1 MATKQHPVALLSNCP
16 NMNMRFNI
24 ETLLKYDFLGKLR
37 KNGIQLEK
45 PAGLVYVRYYLE
57 HSPIDMDRGKEVF
70 EAIVPFGIAFPGYVK
85 HCVIGFRLRSEN
97 IIVELRDSAPRFSEF
112 RMNREILNNALEEQ
126 RTGIYGCVVTR
137 AHSED
142 EHEALRKKVTVVLD
156 DFDAN
161 LNSS

>member
-1 MATKQHPVALLSNCP
+1 MATKQHPVELLSNCL

-24 ETLLKYDFLGKLR
+24 EALLKYDFLGKLR
-37 KNGIQLEK
+37 ENGIQLEK
-45 PAGLVYVRYYLE
+45 PEGIAYVRYYLE
-57 HSPIDMDRGKEVF
+57 HSPVDMDRGKEVF
-70 EAIVPFGIAFPGYVK
+70 EAIAPFGITFPEYVR
-85 HCVIGFRLRSEN
+85 HCVVGFKLRSEN
-97 IIVELRDSAPRFSEF
+97 IIIELRDSAPRFPEF

-137 AHSED
+137 ADFED

-156 DFDAN
+156 DFHAN